1 MMRLNRRAQTTSRD
15 NHRMWF
21 IRQGGSH
28 LRELCA
34 QCDER
39 IQMLTL
45 AEAAM
50 AANVEL
56 RTIYALI
63 EAGQLHCMDKD
74 EATRLVCLNSLINL
88 RTNSERAGER

>member
-1 MMRLNRRAQTTSRD
+1 MERRAQTTSRD

-28 LRELCA
+28 LREHCA
-34 QCDER
+34 RCGER

-45 AEAAM
+45 AEATM

-56 RTIYALI
+56 QMIYALI
-63 EAGQLHCMDKD
+63 EAGQLHCVEKD

-88 RTNSERAGER
+88 RTNSERPGER

>member
-1 MMRLNRRAQTTSRD
+1 MDRRAQTTSRD

-28 LRELCA
+28 FREFCA
-34 QCDER
+34 ECNER

-45 AEAAM
+45 DEATI

-56 RTIYALI
+56 PAIYALI
-63 EAGQLHCMDKD
+63 EAGQLHTVEKD
-74 EATRLVCLNSLINL
+74 DATLLVCLNSLINF
-88 RTNSERAGER
+88 RMNSEKPGER

>member
-1 MMRLNRRAQTTSRD
+1 
-15 NHRMWF
+15 MWF

-28 LRELCA
+28 VRELCA

-45 AEAAM
+45 AEATI

-56 RTIYALI
+56 QAIYALI
-63 EAGQLHCMDKD
+63 EAGQLHSVAKD
-74 EATRLVCLNSLINL
+74 DATLLVCLNSLMNF
-88 RTNSERAGER
+88 RMNGERAGER

>member
-1 MMRLNRRAQTTSRD
+1 
-15 NHRMWF
+15 MWF

-28 LRELCA
+28 LREHCA

-45 AEAAM
+45 AEATI

-56 RTIYALI
+56 QAIHALI
-63 EAGQLHCMDKD
+63 EAGQLHCVEID
-74 EATRLVCLNSLINL
+74 EATRLVCLNSLINF
-88 RTNSERAGER
+88 RTISERPGER